1 MINTLHIKNMGIIDD
16 ITIDLNEGFNVLT
29 GETGA
34 GKSLIIGSLQILSGG
49 RFSKEIIRHGEKF
62 AFVEMSLYLPN
73 QGFEDDTVIVSRE
86 LNING
91 KNTCKING
99 RLVTVCEL
107 KKFMSNVI
115 DIHGQNDNQSLLNVN
130 THIELLDD
138 YAFDELKELK
148 EKYKVFYDEYLKI
161 KSELNRNYG
170 DDKEKQRKLDLLN
183 YQVNE
188 IEIANLKKDE
198 EEELESRRKIMMSSE
213 KISTNLSEAENQI
226 SNNTIDSL
234 NTAIKAMEKIE
245 QYSKE
250 YSPIIER
257 LKNAYYEIQEVSYD
271 ISSLG
276 EDMYYDEEELNSIE
290 TRIDLINSLKRKY
303 GNNIEEILD
312 YKEKINQEIFEIE
325 NLESYIISL
334 KNELKKTEKEMLEIA
349 KNINIIRN
357 KYAEILSQKINNEL
371 KDLEMKN
378 VRFAISVQFSKEG
391 NYNANGLDKVEFVI
405 STNVGEEAKSLIKIA
420 SGGEMSRIML
430 AIKSVLADVDKIPV
444 IIFDEIDTGISGIAA
459 NATGEKLKNIARS
472 HQVLCVTHLASIAA
486 KGDYNY
492 FVCKEVENE
501 KTKTKVKQLN
511 EDEVLKEI
519 ARISSGTITDISIN
533 HAKELRYQKTA

>member
-148 EKYKVFYDEYLKI
+148 EKYKIFYEEYLKI

-198 EEELESRRKIMMSSE
+198 EEELERRRKIMMSSE

-245 QYSKE
+245 QYNQE

-290 TRIDLINSLKRKY
+290 TRLDLINSLKRKY

-325 NLESYIISL
+325 NLERYIINL

-378 VRFAISVQFSKEG
+378 ARFAISVQFSKEG
-391 NYNANGLDKVEFVI
+391 NFNANGLDKVEFVI

-459 NATGEKLKNIARS
+459 NATGEKLKNISRS

-501 KTKTKVKQLN
+501 KTRTKVKQLN

>member
-16 ITIDLNEGFNVLT
+16 ITLDLNEGFNVLT

-34 GKSLIIGSLQILSGG
+34 GKSLIIGSLQILAGG
-49 RFSKEIIRHGEKF
+49 RFSKEIIRHGEKN

-73 QGFEDDTVIVSRE
+73 QGFEDDNVIVSRE
-86 LNING
+86 LSVNG

-107 KKFMSNVI
+107 RNFMSNII

-138 YAFDELKELK
+138 YSSEELKELK
-148 EKYKVFYDEYLKI
+148 LNYKKLYEEYLRI

-198 EEELESRRKIMMSSE
+198 EDELENRRKIIMSSE

-226 SNNTIDSL
+226 NNNTIDSL
-234 NTAIKAMEKIE
+234 NLAIKAMEKIE
-245 QYSKE
+245 QYNQE
-250 YSPIIER
+250 YSPIVER

-271 ISSLG
+271 LSSFG
-276 EDMYYDEEELNSIE
+276 EDMYYDEEELNKIE
-290 TRIDLINSLKRKY
+290 SRFDLINSLKRKY
-303 GNNIEEILD
+303 GNTIGEILE
-312 YKEKINQEIFEIE
+312 YKEKVNQEIFEIE
-325 NLESYIISL
+325 NLESYIIKL
-334 KNELKKTEKEMLEIA
+334 KNDLKKVEKEMLEIA
-349 KNINIIRN
+349 KNINMIRS

-378 VRFAISVQFSKEG
+378 SRFSISVEFSKEC
-391 NYNANGLDKVEFVI
+391 NFNANGLDKVEFVI

-444 IIFDEIDTGISGIAA
+444 IIFDEIDTGISGLAA
-459 NATGEKLKNIARS
+459 NATGEKLKNIART

-501 KTKTKVKQLN
+501 KTRTKVKQLD
-511 EDEVLKEI
+511 EDEILKEI

>member
-34 GKSLIIGSLQILSGG
+34 GKSLIIGSLQILAGG
-49 RFSKEIIRHGEKF
+49 RFSKEIIRHGEKY

-86 LNING
+86 INING
-91 KNTCKING
+91 KNICKING

-107 KKFMSNVI
+107 KKLMSNVI

-130 THIELLDD
+130 THIELLDEYSIKD
-138 YAFDELKELK
+138 LKELK
-148 EKYKVFYDEYLKI
+148 EKYNVFYEEYLKI

-198 EEELESRRKIMMSSE
+198 EEELESKRKIMMSSE

-226 SNNTIDSL
+226 SNSTIDSL
-234 NTAIKAMEKIE
+234 NYAIKSMEKIE
-245 QYSKE
+245 QYDAKF
-250 YSPIIER
+250 SPIIER
-257 LKNAYYEIQEVSYD
+257 LRNAYYEIQEVSYD
-271 ISSLG
+271 LTSFE
-276 EDMYYDEEELNSIE
+276 EDMYYDEEELNKIE
-290 TRIDLINSLKRKY
+290 TRLDLINSLKRKY
-303 GNNIEEILD
+303 GNNIEEILE

-325 NLESYIISL
+325 NLESYIVKL
-334 KNELKKTEKEMLEIA
+334 KNDLRKVEKEMLELA
-349 KNINIIRN
+349 KNMNIIRN
-357 KYAEILSQKINNEL
+357 KYADFLSQKINCEL

-378 VRFAISVQFSKEG
+378 AKFSISVEFSKEC
-391 NYNANGLDKVEFVI
+391 NFNMNGLDKVEFVI
-405 STNVGEEAKSLIKIA
+405 STNVGEESKALIKIA

-444 IIFDEIDTGISGIAA
+444 IIFDEIDTGISGVAA
-459 NATGEKLKNIARS
+459 NATGEKLKNIART

-501 KTKTKVKQLN
+501 KTRTKVKQL
-511 EDEVLKEI
+511 DEEEILKEI
-519 ARISSGTITDISIN
+519 ARISSGTISDISIN

>member
-34 GKSLIIGSLQILSGG
+34 GKSLIIGSLQILAGG
-49 RFSKEIIRHGEKF
+49 RFSKEIIRHGEKY

-86 LNING
+86 INING
-91 KNTCKING
+91 KNICKING

-107 KKFMSNVI
+107 KKLMSNVI

-130 THIELLDD
+130 THIELLDEYSIKD
-138 YAFDELKELK
+138 LKELK
-148 EKYKVFYDEYLKI
+148 EKYNVFYEEYLKI

-198 EEELESRRKIMMSSE
+198 EEELESKRKIMMSSE

-226 SNNTIDSL
+226 SNSTIDSL
-234 NTAIKAMEKIE
+234 NYAIKSMEKIE
-245 QYSKE
+245 QYDAKF
-250 YSPIIER
+250 SPIIER
-257 LKNAYYEIQEVSYD
+257 LRNAYYEIQEVSYD
-271 ISSLG
+271 LTSFE
-276 EDMYYDEEELNSIE
+276 EDMYYDEEELNKIE
-290 TRIDLINSLKRKY
+290 TRLDLINSLKRKY
-303 GNNIEEILD
+303 GNNIEEILE

-325 NLESYIISL
+325 NLESYIVKL
-334 KNELKKTEKEMLEIA
+334 KNDLRKVEKEMLELA
-349 KNINIIRN
+349 KNMNIIRN
-357 KYAEILSQKINNEL
+357 KYADILSQKINCEL

-378 VRFAISVQFSKEG
+378 AKFSISVEFSKEC
-391 NYNANGLDKVEFVI
+391 NFNMNGLDKVEFVI
-405 STNVGEEAKSLIKIA
+405 STNVGEESKALIKIA

-444 IIFDEIDTGISGIAA
+444 IIFDEIDTGISGVAA
-459 NATGEKLKNIARS
+459 NATGEKLKNIART

-501 KTKTKVKQLN
+501 KTRTKVKQL
-511 EDEVLKEI
+511 DEEEILKEI
-519 ARISSGTITDISIN
+519 ARISSGTISDISIN

>member
-245 QYSKE
+245 QYSQE

-378 VRFAISVQFSKEG
+378 ARFAISVQFSKEG